1 METQRKTTIK
11 VSTTVNLPVSKV
23 WKLWTTP
30 EDIVKWNNASNDWH
44 TVKAENDLRTGG
56 TFSSRMESKDGS
68 AGFDFAGT
76 YKKVI
81 LNHQIQYTIA
91 DSRRVSILFTGAG
104 NKTIIV
110 ESFEAEDINPIE
122 FQKQGWQS
130 ILNNFKKYAESV

>member
-30 EDIVKWNNASNDWH
+30 EDNASNDWH